1 MPLRRLRITALR
13 CIEAAELAL
22 DPSRN
27 YIYGANGAGKSS
39 VLEAIFLL
47 GRGRSFRTRRTRAL
61 VRHGQEALTV
71 YGEVDDSVRTRR
83 LGATFGGGHLDRRLD
98 GERAKGSAVAEIL
111 PVHAIGPD
119 SHDLIEGGP
128 IGRRRLIDWGV
139 FHVERAYLEAWQ
151 RYRRLLGQRNTA
163 LKTGGTGAR
172 QLGVWTTALTEA
184 GEEIDRFRSDYVDRL
199 AASVAEHAR
208 ALLGI
213 DVTVDYH
220 RGWPAGITLADAL
233 AASEARDRLSGHTEV
248 GPHRAD
254 VTLQV
259 DGHEVRNVASR
270 GQQKLVAAALILAQE
285 TVLAVARGTRGVL
298 LVDDPAA
305 ELDGGAVDRLLD
317 RLAGVQSQVVFTGLT
332 PRGLPA
338 RLSSALFHVEHGR
351 VVAL

>member
-1 MPLRRLRITALR
+1 LPLHGLRITAFR

-22 DPSRN
+22 HPRRN

-47 GRGRSFRTRRTRAL
+47 GRGRSFRTRSTATL

-71 YGEVDDSVRTRR
+71 YGDIDDGARMRR
-83 LGATFGGGHLDRRLD
+83 LGATFSGRHLDRRLD
-98 GERAKGSAVAEIL
+98 GERATGSAVAETL

-119 SHDLIEGGP
+119 SHDLVQGGP

-139 FHVERAYLEAWQ
+139 FHVERAYLETWR
-151 RYRRLLGQRNTA
+151 RYRRSLSQRNTA
-163 LKTGGTGAR
+163 LKNGGTGAR

-184 GEEIDRFRSDYVDRL
+184 GEEIDRLRTDYVGRL
-199 AASVAEHAR
+199 AASAAEHAR
-208 ALLGI
+208 ALLGADI
-213 DVTVDYH
+213 AVDYR
-220 RGWPAGITLADAL
+220 RGWPPGVALADAL

-254 VTLQV
+254 VTLHV

-270 GQQKLVAAALILAQE
+270 GQQKLVVAALILAQE
-285 TVLAVARGTRGVL
+285 TVLAGARGARGVL

-305 ELDGGAVDRLLD
+305 ELDSGAVDRLLD
-317 RLAGVQSQVVFTGLT
+317 RLAQVQSQLIFTGLT
-332 PRGLPA
+332 PRELPA
-338 RLSSALFHVEHGR
+338 RLSSALFHVERGR
-351 VVAL
+351 VAAL